1 MSCFELGLLSPDSM
15 YELLK
20 FHKWHCFFFAFMNTF
35 KAFSTEPACFEVNY
49 EVFSK
54 KIFMFSDI
62 SHAEC
67 VFYMCSAMKFI
78 CHVDG

>member
-1 MSCFELGLLSPDSM
+1 MACLELGLLSPDSM

-20 FHKWHCFFFAFMNTF
+20 FHKWHCFFFSFMNTS

-54 KIFMFSDI
+54 NSLFCLIYLMLNVCFTC
-62 SHAEC
+62 ALP
-67 VFYMCSAMKFI
+67 
-78 CHVDG
+78 